1 MPDVIVGEG
10 NTPSAMTDLRDV
22 GRYVTRIVADLRTLN
37 KMVFAYSELATQN
50 QVYNLLEEL
59 SGEIIERH
67 NVSIPATPTSG
78 WSYGS

>member
-1 MPDVIVGEG
+1 
-10 NTPSAMTDLRDV
+10 MTDLRDV
-22 GRYVTRIVADLRTLN
+22 GRYVARIVADPRTLN
-37 KMVFAYSELATQN
+37 KIVFAYSELATQN

-59 SGEIIERH
+59 SGETIERH